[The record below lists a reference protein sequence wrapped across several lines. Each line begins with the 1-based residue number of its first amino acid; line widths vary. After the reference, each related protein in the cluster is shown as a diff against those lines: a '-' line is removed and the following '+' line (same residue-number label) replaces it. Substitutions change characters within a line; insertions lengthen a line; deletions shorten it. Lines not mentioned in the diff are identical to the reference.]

1 MITVIAL
8 VLAGALFGFLMRA
21 RAALLKS
28 VNVLVN
34 AAIYILLLLLGISVG
49 SNKEII
55 QNLGTIGIKSSILTI
70 GAVAGSIAVGFIFQK
85 LAFKENANEK

>member
-70 GAVAGSIAVGFIFQK
+70 GAVAGSIAVGVIFQK
-85 LAFKENANEK
+85 LAFKENENEK